1 MVVTELRFEILEVFA
16 AVYVVI
22 HVVNMSNFRI
32 AGRDVRSRSGM
43 SMFRFEYGR
52 R

>member
-1 MVVTELRFEILEVFA
+1 MTELRFEILEVFA

-22 HVVNMSNFRI
+22 HVNMSNFRI